1 MIHNSRISAIAA
13 IGENKELGGHNSL
26 LWHIPGEL
34 KRFKEITMGHPIIM
48 GRKTY
53 DSIGRLLPGRT
64 NIIITRD
71 QGYKLD
77 GAVIVSSVGEA
88 LEVAKKSEGADEIF
102 IIGGGQIFKES
113 LPVTDRL
120 YLTLVHKTFPDADTF
135 FPEYPEF
142 THVVEETDM
151 KGEEFDYTFKTLE
164 KTTEA

>member
-1 MIHNSRISAIAA
+1 MISAIAA
-13 IGENKELGGHNSL
+13 IGKNKELGGGNKL
-26 LWHIPGEL
+26 LWNIPGEL

-53 DSIGRLLPGRT
+53 DSIGRILPGRT

-71 QGYKLD
+71 SGYKLD
-77 GAVIVSSVGEA
+77 GAVIVSSVEEA
-88 LEVAKKSEGADEIF
+88 LELAKKSEGGEHVF

-113 LPVTDRL
+113 LPKTDRL

-135 FPEYPEF
+135 FPEYSEF
-142 THVVEETDM
+142 TKVIEETDM

-164 KTTEA
+164 KPTEA